1 MYSNSMTSSTV
12 VPPKKAVTPVKD
24 SAVREV
30 CHLYHITN
38 YSKDAVKFGHFLWT
52 NPVISIEVQEFSMT
66 VKDLHQVQ
74 ISTESYLV

>member
-30 CHLYHITN
+30 CHLYHLTN
-38 YSKDAVKFGHFLWT
+38 YSKDAVKF
-52 NPVISIEVQEFSMT
+52 N
-66 VKDLHQVQ
+66 
-74 ISTESYLV
+74 LVW